1 MQQSQHPYLRS
12 FLFFPSY
19 TPSCPVSSISSSSPS
34 STSSSPASF
43 PSLTLSLSRSLS
55 LLPSPSLFLCFR
67 LSSSLKILEGSPLNF
82 DGLKGVGLSL
92 FSMAIEE
99 ETRVFHQLLATA
111 KGMVQ
116 LNYENFYNV
125 VIQGDLFFFPYHFLC
140 PSCLFL
146 LLSSLILSL
155 LVVQ

>member
-1 MQQSQHPYLRS
+1 MSC
-12 FLFFPSY
+12 LFNFVLFTLVY
-19 TPSCPVSSISSSSPS
+19 IVFSCFISLSH
-34 STSSSPASF
+34 
-43 PSLTLSLSRSLS
+43 SLSLSLSRSLS
-55 LLPSPSLFLCFR
+55 LLLSPSLFLCFR